1 MKAMGRSP
9 APLPDALKKGMPM
22 KALLRE
28 HLTPLLALACAAAVF
43 VGAALDLPDEARTI
57 QAPTQKA
64 R

>member
-1 MKAMGRSP
+1 
-9 APLPDALKKGMPM
+9 M

-28 HLTPLLALACAAAVF
+28 HLAPLLALACAAAVF
-43 VGAALDLPDEARTI
+43 VGAALDLPDEARAA